1 MFWDFLSLVPE
12 SIHQVTILFS
22 DRGTPDGYRHMN
34 GYGSHTFKLVNRARS
49 CFYVKF
55 HLKTAQ
61 GIKNLPASTADEL
74 SGRDPDY
81 ATRDLFDAIKS
92 GRYPSWKMYVQVMPV
107 HTAQSYPINVLDVT
121 KVWPHKDFPLIEVG
135 TLTLNRNPQNYHAEI
150 EQVAFSPAHLVPGI
164 EASEDKMLQGRLF
177 SYADTHRHRL
187 GGNYDQI
194 PVNRS
199 RNQRADYYNRD
210 GLMSVDGNKGSLP
223 NYEPNSILGTP
234 KEAGEGA
241 GASLHRQPVAGV
253 VARHADCHPN
263 DDFEQAGNLFRNV
276 MSETERSNLIENI
289 AGHLGNASKPIQQRM
304 VRVFSRADKDYG
316 RRVAQR
322 LGLSPPPARL

>member
-1 MFWDFLSLVPE
+1 MAW
-12 SIHQVTILFS
+12 I
-22 DRGTPDGYRHMN
+22 
-34 GYGSHTFKLVNRARS
+34 
-49 CFYVKF
+49 
-55 HLKTAQ
+55 
-61 GIKNLPASTADEL
+61 
-74 SGRDPDY
+74 
-81 ATRDLFDAIKS
+81 
-92 GRYPSWKMYVQVMPV
+92 
-107 HTAQSYPINVLDVT
+107 
-121 KVWPHKDFPLIEVG
+121 
-135 TLTLNRNPQNYHAEI
+135 
-150 EQVAFSPAHLVPGI
+150 
-164 EASEDKMLQGRLF
+164 RL
-177 SYADTHRHRL
+177 
-187 GGNYDQI
+187 GNYDQI